1 MPLVVILSAISAG
14 IFSAL
19 TITEISQIW
28 IIPVSFAAGVV
39 GFSLLYWFA
48 LWLTCFFI
56 PVKPDE
62 FRYDKPSKLHL
73 FQLNMA
79 YWFVITAARIKVHAS
94 GLEKIPESGRFLFVS
109 NHLSRFDNM
118 VECVTLWKKPLAF
131 ISKPSNFKIP
141 IGRHLMTRCCY
152 VSIDRESPKNAMR
165 SINRAADLIKSDAV
179 SVGVFPEGHRGR
191 SYDLQ
196 EFKAGCFKAA
206 SKSGCPIVVA
216 TICGTEKVHKR
227 FPFRRTHVYFDIL
240 EVIEAKEKTAEL
252 SPKIREIM
260 QNNLDRFKERNND

>member
-1 MPLVVILSAISAG
+1 MPIVVILSAVAAG
-14 IFSAL
+14 IYSAL

-28 IIPVSFAAGVV
+28 IIPVSFAAGIV
-39 GFSLLYWFA
+39 GFSLLYWFL
-48 LWLTCFFI
+48 LWLTCFYI

-62 FRYDKPSKLHL
+62 YRYNKPTRLHL
-73 FQLNMA
+73 YSLNMA
-79 YWFVITAARIKVHAS
+79 YWFVITAARIKIHAS
-94 GLEKIPESGRFLFVS
+94 GLEKIPENGRFLFVS

-118 VECVTLWKKPLAF
+118 VECVALWKKPLAF

-152 VSIDRESPKNAMR
+152 ISIDREIPKNAAR
-165 SINRAADLIKSDAV
+165 SIARAADLIKSDAV
-179 SVGVFPEGHRGR
+179 SVGVFPEGHRGK

-206 SKSGCPIVVA
+206 SKSGCPIVIA

-227 FPFRRTHVYFDIL
+227 FPFRKTHVYFDIL
-240 EVIEAKEKTAEL
+240 EVLEISNAKEKTAEL
-252 SPKIREIM
+252 SAKIREIM
-260 QNNLDRFKERNND
+260 QDNLNKYK